1 MPVVRQSKIGQDKDQ
16 LSRHQLGLFGGTNH
30 LHTPT
35 HGLATDGQHVAF
47 ERCTTSTVDTTTGG
61 STTTGNNSTGGNTTM
76 GNTTSGNTTR
86 SEQNDQG
93 EDTIVQ
99 LPTDKK
105 KASRLL
111 TKRGSAGLDIVISKE
126 DEQNSPKAVITKNF
140 LASVRD

>member
-1 MPVVRQSKIGQDKDQ
+1 
-16 LSRHQLGLFGGTNH
+16 
-30 LHTPT
+30 
-35 HGLATDGQHVAF
+35 
-47 ERCTTSTVDTTTGG
+47 
-61 STTTGNNSTGGNTTM
+61 M
-76 GNTTSGNTTR
+76 GNTTSRNTTR

>member
-1 MPVVRQSKIGQDKDQ
+1 MDRTWISC
-16 LSRHQLGLFGGTNH
+16 RGTNWVC
-30 LHTPT
+30 LVGLTTYNRPT
-35 HGLATDGQHVAF
+35 HGLATYGQHVAF
-47 ERCTTSTVDTTTGG
+47 ERCTTSTVDTTTGS